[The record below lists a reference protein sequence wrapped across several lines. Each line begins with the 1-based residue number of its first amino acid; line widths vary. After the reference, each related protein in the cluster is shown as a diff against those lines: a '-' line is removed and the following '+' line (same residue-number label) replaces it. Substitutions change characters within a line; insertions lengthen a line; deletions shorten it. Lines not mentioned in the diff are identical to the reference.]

1 MPLTVTQQDRHAFV
15 GVQEELTI
23 YVVNGYRDTLS
34 PLLAELDALHIDLS
48 QVSELDSAGLQ
59 WLMALKQLQPQLRV
73 SFEQHSQAVTE
84 VLDLLDLV
92 AGFEDPVLLTART
105 GDKS

>member
-1 MPLTVTQQDRHAFV
+1 
-15 GVQEELTI
+15 
-23 YVVNGYRDTLS
+23 
-34 PLLAELDALHIDLS
+34 
-48 QVSELDSAGLQ
+48 
-59 WLMALKQLQPQLRV
+59 MALKQLQPQLRV

-92 AGFEDPVLLTART
+92 AGFEDPVLLKART